1 MRVNCSKVF
10 TIKKVFFTQIS
21 NILSILNVIICT
33 KNIMVDIF
41 IILSFMVL
49 KLKNIMF
56 KEKKKEF
63 GSIEQRKDLSILV
76 IHPLKNK

>member
-33 KNIMVDIF
+33 KNIMEDIF
-41 IILSFMVL
+41 IILSFTVL

-63 GSIEQRKDLSILV
+63 GSIEQRKVLSILV